1 MKLLRNKKLVY
12 LFLITF
18 LLLLLKIDYRLI
30 EEINCCQDDHD
41 YFMHAETISVDFDL
55 DYTNQ
60 LTGFESKRFNNN
72 GKIAPKGFL
81 GTGLL
86 SAPFLFI
93 GNFLDNLIPNTNL
106 MNLGIL
112 FYSFASIFYLFLS
125 IFLLRSILKQNNYNE
140 KTFFIFLWVF
150 GSGLPY
156 FAFERY
162 SMTHVFEIFTILLV
176 MNYSNKSYEC
186 FSNL

>member
-60 LTGFESKRFNNN
+60 LKGFESKRFNLELNQ
-72 GKIAPKGFL
+72 KL
-81 GTGLL
+81 
-86 SAPFLFI
+86 
-93 GNFLDNLIPNTNL
+93 
-106 MNLGIL
+106 
-112 FYSFASIFYLFLS
+112 
-125 IFLLRSILKQNNYNE
+125 E
-140 KTFFIFLWVF
+140 EV
-150 GSGLPY
+150 
-156 FAFERY
+156 
-162 SMTHVFEIFTILLV
+162 
-176 MNYSNKSYEC
+176 
-186 FSNL
+186 